1 MIMDNE
7 KELPKRKDIR
17 LKNYDYSSPGAYF
30 VTICTENRKNYFWNG
45 SIDPQVFDW
54 HSVGANCVRPQNL
67 PLSDIGNIVLDEL
80 ERWNQTYPAVS
91 LYSYVIMPNHLHIMV
106 VISADEYGRPQVAP
120 TVERMAKQFKG
131 AITKKVGKPIWQK
144 SFIEHVIRNI
154 KDYETR
160 LNYIYENPIRWYY
173 DELYTEE

>member
-1 MIMDNE
+1 MALRRG
-7 KELPKRKDIR
+7 ELCSPAKSTIIR
-17 LKNYDYSSPGAYF
+17 YRQYSVRRIGALESNVSCGITTFLCDYAESP
-30 VTICTENRKNYFWNG
+30 
-45 SIDPQVFDW
+45 
-54 HSVGANCVRPQNL
+54 
-67 PLSDIGNIVLDEL
+67 
-80 ERWNQTYPAVS
+80 TY
-91 LYSYVIMPNHLHIMV
+91 MV

-120 TVERMAKQFKG
+120 TVERMVKQFKG